1 MRQSRQGLFAHFI
14 LVILIVMITVSS
26 CSPPGEDAKGSDS
39 SRQMAKATEA
49 GTSGHPS
56 DSPPENKVSEKSGK
70 EILMNPSDGSEMIL
84 IPAGEFTMGA
94 SDSDEKA
101 ATQEKP
107 AHKVYLD
114 TYYIYKN
121 EVTNRQFRK
130 FVDETGYKAEGNW
143 EKWVTSG
150 TDDYPVVMVS
160 WNDAA
165 AYCKWAGVKL
175 PTEAQWEKAA
185 RGTDKRIYPWGNTW
199 DPSLCNN
206 KEIPHKLIEGKARYL
221 FEKTGILPVG
231 FFSGGVSPY
240 GVADMSGNVREWCSD
255 WFKDDYYEESPQK
268 NPQGPDSGED
278 KVLRG
283 GSFFG
288 EISSCRITAREDN
301 EASSNDTDYGFRCM
315 WDKGMPFPAPSK
327 KAVPAKAAAKGEQ
340 SPPPESTPAP
350 PDISGLK
357 KEKKNQKDGAEM
369 ILIPGG
375 EFMMGASPHDK
386 DAGWEEK
393 PLHRV
398 FLAPFYI
405 YKYEVTFGQFAL
417 FIKETGYKSKGG
429 WEKYSKKGM
438 ENLPVV
444 YVTWD
449 DASAYCR
456 WAGGNLP
463 TEAQWEMAA
472 RGKDGRIFPWGNR
485 WNPDISNNFELKDAA
500 MLKKRHIIYDNMG
513 ITPVGSF
520 PNDKSPFGVMDMGG
534 NVIEW
539 CRDLYNPKYY
549 EKSPYKNPLS
559 VEGSQRV
566 MRGGGWGQPRQVC
579 RSGYRDRE
587 RPEDVDGDFGFRC
600 IVEIEGELENLSK

>member
-1 MRQSRQGLFAHFI
+1 MKKNGWNIFP
-14 LVILIVMITVSS
+14 LVIIVLLLSLFS
-26 CSPPGEDAKGSDS
+26 NCSPREKDPGASGSRGNRQKESPFPSPLPS
-39 SRQMAKATEA
+39 STQKNSDNTEK
-49 GTSGHPS
+49 
-56 DSPPENKVSEKSGK
+56 NSGK
-70 EILMNPSDGSEMIL
+70 NVLVNPVDGAEMLL

-94 SDSDEKA
+94 SDSDDKA
-101 ATQEKP
+101 QEQEKP
-107 AHKVYLD
+107 PHKVYLD
-114 TYYIYKN
+114 ACYIYKY
-121 EVTNRQFRK
+121 EVTNKQFGK
-130 FVDETGYKAEGNW
+130 FVAETGYKAEGNW

-150 TDDYPVVMVS
+150 TDNYPVVMVS

-185 RGTDKRIYPWGNTW
+185 RGSDERIYPWGSSW
-199 DPSLCNN
+199 DPSLCGN
-206 KEIPHKLIEGKARYL
+206 KNTPHKQIEGKVRYL

-231 FFSGGVSPY
+231 FFPDGASPY
-240 GVADMSGNVREWCSD
+240 GVMDMAGNVREWCSD
-255 WFKDDYYEESPQK
+255 WFKDEYYQESPDK
-268 NPQGPDSGED
+268 NPSGPEQGED

-288 EISSCRITAREDN
+288 EIAACRSTAREDN
-301 EASSNDTDYGFRCM
+301 EPSSNDTDYGFRCV
-315 WDKGMPFPAPSK
+315 WEPGSPFPSSIPK
-327 KAVPAKAAAKGEQ
+327 KGIVKEAEVMSP
-340 SPPPESTPAP
+340 SPPPESPPPP
-350 PDISGLK
+350 PDVTGLK
-357 KEKKNQKDGAEM
+357 KEKRNTRDGSEM

-386 DAGWEEK
+386 DARWEEN

-398 FLAPFYI
+398 YLTPFYI

-417 FIKETGYKSKGG
+417 FIKETGFHAKGG
-429 WEKYSKKGM
+429 WEKYYKKGM
-438 ENLPVV
+438 ESLPVV
-444 YVTWD
+444 YVTWE
-449 DASAYCR
+449 DASEYCR

-472 RGKDGRIFPWGNR
+472 RGKDGRIFPWGNE
-485 WNPDISNNFELKDAA
+485 WNCDYSNNFELKDGAL
-500 MLKKRHIIYDNMG
+500 LKKRHIIYDNMG

-520 PNDKSPFGVMDMGG
+520 LRDKSPYGIMDMGG

-539 CRDLYNPKYY
+539 CRDLYDPKYY
-549 EKSPYKNPLS
+549 EKSSWKNPLS
-559 VEGSQRV
+559 LEGTQRV

-600 IVEIEGELENLSK
+600 VVEIEGESENLSK

>member
-1 MRQSRQGLFAHFI
+1 MKHHRRKPFSYVFF
-14 LVILIVMITVSS
+14 LVLIIMITVSS
-26 CSPPGEDAKGSDS
+26 CSPSVKDTVDNDS
-39 SRQMAKATEA
+39 SRQTAKTKTPLNSIDSSTSKEA
-49 GTSGHPS
+49 KV
-56 DSPPENKVSEKSGK
+56 NKGK
-70 EILMNPSDGSEMIL
+70 EILVNPADGAEMIL

-94 SDSDEKA
+94 SDSDKKA
-101 ATQEKP
+101 QEQEKP

-114 TYYIYKN
+114 AYYIYKY
-121 EVTNRQFRK
+121 EVTNNQFRK
-130 FVDETGYKAEGNW
+130 FALETGYKAEGNW

-150 TDDYPVVMVS
+150 TGDYPAIMVS

-185 RGTDKRIYPWGNTW
+185 RGNDDRIYPWGNNW
-199 DPSLCNN
+199 DPSLCGN
-206 KEIPHKLIEGKARYL
+206 KKTPLKLIEGKARYL

-231 FFSGGVSPY
+231 FFAGGVSPY
-240 GVADMSGNVREWCSD
+240 GVMDMSGNVREWCSD
-255 WFKDDYYEESPQK
+255 WFKEDYYSNSPVK
-268 NPQGPDSGED
+268 NPLGPDEGED
-278 KVLRG
+278 KVLKG

-301 EASSNDTDYGFRCM
+301 EASSNDTDYGFRCV
-315 WDKGMPFPAPSK
+315 WEPGMPFPSPVN
-327 KAVPAKAAAKGEQ
+327 KAVPVKTEKKAGQ
-340 SPPPESTPAP
+340 SLPPESTPAS
-350 PDISGLK
+350 PDISRLK
-357 KEKKNQKDGAEM
+357 KEKKNSKDGAEM

-375 EFMMGASPHDK
+375 EFMMGASPGDS

-398 FLAPFYI
+398 FLNPFYI

-417 FIKETGYKSKGG
+417 FIKETGFKSKGG
-429 WEKYSKKGM
+429 WEKYFKKGT

-449 DASAYCR
+449 DAAAYSR

-463 TEAQWEMAA
+463 TEAQWELAA
-472 RGKDGRIFPWGNR
+472 RGKDGRIFPWGND
-485 WNPDISNNFELKDAA
+485 WNPDISNNFELKDNA

-520 PNDKSPFGVMDMGG
+520 PNDKSPYGVMDMGG

-539 CRDLYNPKYY
+539 CRDFYNPKYY
-549 EKSPYKNPLS
+549 EISSYENPLC
-559 VEGSQRV
+559 VEGTQRV

-600 IVEIEGELENLSK
+600 VVEIEGESKNLSK